1 MPNISK
7 KIWYEKIDSFNLQGN
22 DARKF
27 LNGLTTN
34 NLMDKNQIVQTCLL
48 SPKGILKSLLEVHF
62 YEKFLKVLVLAGNT
76 IEIKKYFENIIFPSD
91 DVSISKT
98 DCVFRIQEV
107 DGKTPWRDGMPKVFE
122 ADDQELDLFKK
133 NINLMNDIELR
144 EWKVNH
150 AIPLYNFEINGK
162 NNPLELGLRDL
173 IDFKKGCFL
182 GQETMAKIR
191 NAISLKKEI
200 RVWKT
205 KNQNFSPNE
214 VNLGLFTSSTN
225 NLRIGQITSFLQI
238 NKNLYVGL
246 ALIKRKYLDNE
257 NKVFSAKFGEI
268 SFKKSL
274 SSTFMEY

>member
-7 KIWYEKIDSFNLQGN
+7 KIWCEKIDSFNLHGN

-34 NLMDKNQIVQTCLL
+34 NLMDNNQIVQTCLL

-62 YEKFLKVLVLAGNT
+62 YENFLKVLVLVGNT

-98 DCVFRIQEV
+98 YGVFRIQEV
-107 DGKTPWRDGMPKVFE
+107 DEKTPWRVGMPMLFE
-122 ADDQELDLFKK
+122 ADDKELDLFKK

-150 AIPLYNFEINGK
+150 AIPSYNFEINGK
-162 NNPLELGLRDL
+162 NNPLELGLADL

-205 KNQNFSPNE
+205 KNQNFSSNE
-214 VNLGLFTSSTN
+214 VNLGLFSSSTS
-225 NLRIGQITSFLQI
+225 NLKIGQITSFFQI
-238 NKNLYVGL
+238 NKYLYVGL

-274 SSTFMEY
+274 SSTFIEK